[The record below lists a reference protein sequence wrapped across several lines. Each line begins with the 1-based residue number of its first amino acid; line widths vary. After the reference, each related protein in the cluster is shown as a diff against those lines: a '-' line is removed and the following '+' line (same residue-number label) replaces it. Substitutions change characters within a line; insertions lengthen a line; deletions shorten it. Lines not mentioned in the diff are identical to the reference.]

1 MKFRKKPVV
10 IEAMQFDGSHSS
22 AEEIIE
28 WVNKAT
34 GFISGRVYYIFLR
47 ETRNGA
53 IRYER
58 CPVSEALIYEEDRRD
73 ATVVKQRAKNNA
85 VYRWV
90 FRVPIGTVCHNLSID
105 LDNLR

>member
-53 IRYER
+53 IR
-58 CPVSEALIYEEDRRD
+58 L
-73 ATVVKQRAKNNA
+73 
-85 VYRWV
+85 
-90 FRVPIGTVCHNLSID
+90 
-105 LDNLR
+105 